1 MDPSIYIS
9 INVSIYRIIYLF
21 RKENASHK
29 GQEDVLG
36 LHVVYHYHYLC
47 THLSIYLYN
56 LSIYLIIYLF
66 RKVNAKHKGREDVL
80 DLYVDLS
87 MDLSLY
93 ISVVSIYL
101 IIYLFREEI
110 RTLPSTRARRMSWTC
125 PQAVSRL
132 FTHSFYFHLFIYML
146 T

>member
-1 MDPSIYIS
+1 MPATKDRKMFSACMWFII
-9 INVSIYRIIYLF
+9 IIIY
-21 RKENASHK
+21 
-29 GQEDVLG
+29 VP
-36 LHVVYHYHYLC
+36 
-47 THLSIYLYN
+47 IYLYN

-93 ISVVSIYL
+93 ISIVSIYL
-101 IIYLFREEI
+101 IINLFREEI

-146 T
+146 TQSFHVHKYLPILCILNSWGFFR